1 MSARDPLTAAQA
13 EAQCPDGWAYESED
27 GDAWISRDFEFT
39 DFREA
44 FAFLTR
50 VAFEAEGMDHHP
62 EITNVYNRVGL
73 ALSTHDAD
81 NQVTETDLEFAR
93 RINAL

>member
-1 MSARDPLTAAQA
+1 
-13 EAQCPDGWAYESED
+13 
-27 GDAWISRDFEFT
+27 
-39 DFREA
+39 
-44 FAFLTR
+44 
-50 VAFEAEGMDHHP
+50 MDHHP